1 MWEDETE
8 DGRRSSVTVK
18 KDRNDRR
25 WWARKGD
32 AILTQM
38 QILAACE
45 SRLVNKM
52 TSEEPLC
59 PRPFR
64 AAGNIHGVK

>member
-1 MWEDETE
+1 M
-8 DGRRSSVTVK
+8 TVK
-18 KDRNDRR
+18 KERNDRR

-59 PRPFR
+59 PRPFW
-64 AAGNIHGVK
+64 AAGVR